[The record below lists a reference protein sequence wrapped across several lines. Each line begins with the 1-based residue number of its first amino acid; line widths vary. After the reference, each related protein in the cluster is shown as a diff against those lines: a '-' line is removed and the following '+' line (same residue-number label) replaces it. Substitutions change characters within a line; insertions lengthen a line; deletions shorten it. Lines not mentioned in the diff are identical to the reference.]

1 MRRIATFVAGALVA
15 TGLSAA
21 PVKSPAWE
29 LVYANTEVGFEFLDA
44 NNIQREGNV
53 AAGWLL
59 IRTPKVIGRRLAPEA
74 KPLYKRAQ
82 KHENLSAVDT
92 DKLKSALEK
101 AVENDEA
108 TSRLFVNCTT
118 NQYSN
123 DEEPWEDI
131 KPGSDVM
138 KLFYRLCGMS
148 Q

>member
-1 MRRIATFVAGALVA
+1 MKRIATLVAGALVT
-15 TGLSAA
+15 TGLNAA

-29 LVYANTEVGFEFLDA
+29 LVYANTAVGFEFLDA
-44 NNIQREGNV
+44 NNIERQGDV

-59 IRTPKVIGRRLAPEA
+59 IRTPKIILKGLAPEA
-74 KPLYKRAQ
+74 KPLYKQAQ
-82 KHENLSAVDT
+82 KHQNLSAVDT
-92 DKLKSALEK
+92 DKLKKALEK

-108 TSRLFVNCTT
+108 TSRLFVNCKT

-123 DEEPWEDI
+123 DEEPWDDI

-138 KLFYRLCGMS
+138 RLFYRLCGTG